1 MTKASSKKE
10 KKVKQRKNPEKQ
22 EKLEFVQDF
31 IPIKDI
37 SHGVIETTDGRYIK
51 ILEI

>member
-1 MTKASSKKE
+1 MTKADSKKE
-10 KKVKQRKNPEKQ
+10 KMSKQRKNA

-37 SHGVIETTDGRYIK
+37 NHGVIETTDGRYARYV
-51 ILEI
+51 